1 MSEAVEN
8 PLLVS
13 LVKTR
18 RRKEVVR
25 KALPPGRKTK
35 PLPALQTE
43 RVAREPP
50 PRAPV
55 LPGAAKLLQIFWPG
69 MFEGE
74 HPRPVMAGIK
84 EQLLTDMVTR
94 ALPLLRT
101 EVETGLKALVR
112 SELYLTGIKE
122 GALRYD
128 AQGVPV
134 ATVTKKEALN
144 AQLKLISIVQ
154 KKVQAER
161 SAR

>member
-1 MSEAVEN
+1 
-8 PLLVS
+8 
-13 LVKTR
+13 
-18 RRKEVVR
+18 
-25 KALPPGRKTK
+25 
-35 PLPALQTE
+35 
-43 RVAREPP
+43 
-50 PRAPV
+50 
-55 LPGAAKLLQIFWPG
+55 
-69 MFEGE
+69 
-74 HPRPVMAGIK
+74 MAGIK

-101 EVETGLKALVR
+101 EVETGLKALVC

-154 KKVQAER
+154 KKYRPRVPPG
-161 SAR
+161 SASAHASVHPFFFICR